1 VRLLGALSLPVL
13 GALAAKSM
21 ASRGHSA
28 RAMDSAVPV
37 EGHVGAE
44 AARSTLEGFCRL
56 TSGIAEPA
64 TPRVLGILLNGRRK
78 RFAVRRHGPPWTWL
92 VLIAAAV
99 VLASCKPD
107 SKVEAPEIRPVRTVT
122 AAKGEAGETV
132 VLTGHV
138 QAEDEPAFAFRIAGR
153 MIERPVNVGDRI
165 KAGQVLAK
173 LDPENELNALRSAE
187 SALAA
192 ARGQLTYARGDFDRQ
207 RQLLANGHTPR
218 ARFDQSQNALQ
229 SAQSQVDNAEAQ
241 LRIARDRVSWT
252 TLEADAPG
260 TVTARGAEPG
270 EVVQAGQMIVR
281 LARQGGRDAVF
292 DVPAQLLRSAPSES
306 EITVRLTDDPSVTA
320 TGRVREI
327 APQADPV
334 TRTFEVKVGLSDP
347 PQAMRLGAT
356 VTGSVKLES
365 EPVISIPASA
375 LTELNRQP
383 AVWIVDPK
391 NLTVSMRNVEL
402 LRHDPGTVVIA
413 QGLDTGDIVVT
424 AGIQALHPGQK
435 VRLLGS
441 SS

>member
-1 VRLLGALSLPVL
+1 MVL
-13 GALAAKSM
+13 TALA
-21 ASRGHSA
+21 G
-28 RAMDSAVPV
+28 
-37 EGHVGAE
+37 
-44 AARSTLEGFCRL
+44 
-56 TSGIAEPA
+56 
-64 TPRVLGILLNGRRK
+64 VL
-78 RFAVRRHGPPWTWL
+78 V
-92 VLIAAAV
+92 
-99 VLASCKPD
+99 SCKPD
-107 SKVEAPEIRPVRTVT
+107 TKVEATEIRPVRTVI

-138 QAEDEPAFAFRIAGR
+138 QAEDEPALAFRIAGR
-153 MIERPVNVGDRI
+153 MIERPVNVGDRVE
-165 KAGQVLAK
+165 AGQVLAK

-192 ARGQLTYARGDFDRQ
+192 AQVQLTYARGDFERQ

-229 SAQSQVDNAEAQ
+229 NAQSQVDDAEAR

-252 TLEADAPG
+252 ILEADAPG

-292 DVPAQLLRSAPSES
+292 DVPAQLLRSAPSDS

-320 TGRVREI
+320 TGRVREV

-347 PQAMRLGAT
+347 PEAMRLGAT

-365 EPVISIPASA
+365 EPVIAIPSTA

-402 LRHDPGTVVIA
+402 LRHDPWTVVIA

-435 VRLLGS
+435 VRLLGPS
-441 SS
+441 S

>member
-1 VRLLGALSLPVL
+1 VRERGSLWIWLLLP
-13 GALAAKSM
+13 
-21 ASRGHSA
+21 
-28 RAMDSAVPV
+28 AV
-37 EGHVGAE
+37 
-44 AARSTLEGFCRL
+44 
-56 TSGIAEPA
+56 
-64 TPRVLGILLNGRRK
+64 
-78 RFAVRRHGPPWTWL
+78 
-92 VLIAAAV
+92 AV

-107 SKVEAPEIRPVRTVT
+107 TKADAPEVRPVRTVT
-122 AAKGEAGETV
+122 AAKGEASETV

-138 QAEDEPAFAFRIAGR
+138 QAQDEPALAFRIGGR
-153 MIERPVNVGDRI
+153 MIERPVNVGARVE
-165 KAGQVLAK
+165 AGQVLAK

-187 SALAA
+187 SALTAA
-192 ARGQLTYARGDFDRQ
+192 QGQLTYARGDFERQ

-218 ARFDQSQNALQ
+218 ARFDQSQKALQ
-229 SAQSQVDNAEAQ
+229 NAQSQVDNTEAQ
-241 LRIARDRVSWT
+241 LEIARDRVSWT
-252 TLEADAPG
+252 TLTADAAG

-281 LARQGGRDAVF
+281 LARQSGRDAVF
-292 DVPAQLLRSAPSES
+292 DVPAQLLRSAPTDAQ
-306 EITVRLTDDPSVTA
+306 ITVRLTDDPSVTA
-320 TGRVREI
+320 TGRVREV
-327 APQADPV
+327 APQADPI

-347 PQAMRLGAT
+347 PETMRLGAT

-365 EPVISIPASA
+365 EPVIAIPASA

-391 NLTVSMRNVEL
+391 GLTVSLRNVEL

-413 QGLDTGDIVVT
+413 QGLDDGDIVVT

>member
-1 VRLLGALSLPVL
+1 VIRCGPQGTCLALIVIAGVL
-13 GALAAKSM
+13 
-21 ASRGHSA
+21 
-28 RAMDSAVPV
+28 V
-37 EGHVGAE
+37 
-44 AARSTLEGFCRL
+44 
-56 TSGIAEPA
+56 
-64 TPRVLGILLNGRRK
+64 
-78 RFAVRRHGPPWTWL
+78 
-92 VLIAAAV
+92 
-99 VLASCKPD
+99 SCKPD
-107 SKVEAPEIRPVRTVT
+107 TKIAAPEIRPVRTVT
-122 AAKGEAGETV
+122 ATKGEASEIV
-132 VLTGHV
+132 VLTGHIH
-138 QAEDEPAFAFRIAGR
+138 AEDEPALAFRIAGR
-153 MIERPVNVGDRI
+153 MIERPVNVGDRVE
-165 KAGQVLAK
+165 AGQVLAK

-187 SALAA
+187 SALVAA
-192 ARGQLTYARGDFDRQ
+192 QGQLTYARGDFERQ

-229 SAQSQVDNAEAQ
+229 NAQSQVDNTEAQ
-241 LRIARDRVSWT
+241 LQIARDRVSWT
-252 TLEADAPG
+252 TLTADAAG
-260 TVTARGAEPG
+260 TVTARGAEQG

-292 DVPAQLLRSAPSES
+292 DVPAQLLRSAPSDP

-320 TGRVREI
+320 TGRVREV

-347 PQAMRLGAT
+347 PEAMRLGAT

-365 EPVISIPASA
+365 EAVIAIPASA
-375 LTELNRQP
+375 LTKFNRQP

-391 NLTVSMRNVEL
+391 GLTVSLRNVEL

>member
-1 VRLLGALSLPVL
+1 
-13 GALAAKSM
+13 M
-21 ASRGHSA
+21 
-28 RAMDSAVPV
+28 
-37 EGHVGAE
+37 
-44 AARSTLEGFCRL
+44 
-56 TSGIAEPA
+56 
-64 TPRVLGILLNGRRK
+64 
-78 RFAVRRHGPPWTWL
+78 RRHGPLWAWL
-92 VLIAAAV
+92 VLLAV
-99 VLASCKPD
+99 ATVLASCKPD
-107 SKVEAPEIRPVRTVT
+107 TKVEAPEIRPVRTVT
-122 AAKGEAGETV
+122 AAKGKAGETV

-153 MIERPVNVGDRI
+153 MIERPVNVGDRVE
-165 KAGQVLAK
+165 AGQVLAK
-173 LDPENELNALRSAE
+173 LDPENELNELRSAE
-187 SALAA
+187 STLAA
-192 ARGQLTYARGDFDRQ
+192 AQGQLTYARGDFDRQ

-229 SAQSQVDNAEAQ
+229 SAQSQVDDAAAR

-252 TLEADAPG
+252 TIEADAPG

-292 DVPAQLLRSAPSES
+292 DVPAQLLRSAPNDS

-347 PQAMRLGAT
+347 PEAMRLGAT
-356 VTGSVKLES
+356 VAGSVKLES
-365 EPVISIPASA
+365 EPVISIPATA
-375 LTELNRQP
+375 LTEVNRQP

-441 SS
+441 AS

>member
-1 VRLLGALSLPVL
+1 VL
-13 GALAAKSM
+13 
-21 ASRGHSA
+21 
-28 RAMDSAVPV
+28 V
-37 EGHVGAE
+37 
-44 AARSTLEGFCRL
+44 
-56 TSGIAEPA
+56 
-64 TPRVLGILLNGRRK
+64 
-78 RFAVRRHGPPWTWL
+78 
-92 VLIAAAV
+92 
-99 VLASCKPD
+99 SCKPD
-107 SKVEAPEIRPVRTVT
+107 TKVEATEIRPVRTVI

-138 QAEDEPAFAFRIAGR
+138 QAEDEPALAFRIAGR
-153 MIERPVNVGDRI
+153 MIERPVNVGDRVE
-165 KAGQVLAK
+165 AGQVLAK

-192 ARGQLTYARGDFDRQ
+192 AQGQLTYARGDFERQ

-229 SAQSQVDNAEAQ
+229 NAQSQVDDAEAR

-252 TLEADAPG
+252 ILEADAPG

-292 DVPAQLLRSAPSES
+292 DVPAQLLRSAPSDS

-320 TGRVREI
+320 TGRVREV

-347 PQAMRLGAT
+347 PEAMRLGAT

-365 EPVISIPASA
+365 EPVIAIPSTA

-402 LRHDPGTVVIA
+402 LRHDPWTVVIA

-435 VRLLGS
+435 VRLLGPS
-441 SS
+441 S

>member
-1 VRLLGALSLPVL
+1 VVL
-13 GALAAKSM
+13 TALA
-21 ASRGHSA
+21 G
-28 RAMDSAVPV
+28 
-37 EGHVGAE
+37 
-44 AARSTLEGFCRL
+44 
-56 TSGIAEPA
+56 
-64 TPRVLGILLNGRRK
+64 VL
-78 RFAVRRHGPPWTWL
+78 V
-92 VLIAAAV
+92 
-99 VLASCKPD
+99 SCKPD
-107 SKVEAPEIRPVRTVT
+107 TKVEAPEIRPVRTVI

-138 QAEDEPAFAFRIAGR
+138 QAEDEPALAFRIAGR
-153 MIERPVNVGDRI
+153 MIERPVNVGDRVE
-165 KAGQVLAK
+165 AGQVLAQ

-192 ARGQLTYARGDFDRQ
+192 AQGQLTYARGDFERQ

-229 SAQSQVDNAEAQ
+229 NAQSQVDDAEAR

-292 DVPAQLLRSAPSES
+292 DVPAQLLRSAPSDS

-320 TGRVREI
+320 TGRVREV
-327 APQADPV
+327 APQADPM

-347 PQAMRLGAT
+347 PEAMRLGAT

-365 EPVISIPASA
+365 EPVIAIPATA

-435 VRLLGS
+435 VRLLGPS
-441 SS
+441 S

>member
-1 VRLLGALSLPVL
+1 
-13 GALAAKSM
+13 M
-21 ASRGHSA
+21 
-28 RAMDSAVPV
+28 
-37 EGHVGAE
+37 
-44 AARSTLEGFCRL
+44 
-56 TSGIAEPA
+56 
-64 TPRVLGILLNGRRK
+64 
-78 RFAVRRHGPPWTWL
+78 RRHGPLWAWL
-92 VLIAAAV
+92 VLLAV
-99 VLASCKPD
+99 ATVLASCKPD
-107 SKVEAPEIRPVRTVT
+107 TKVEAPEIRPVRTVT
-122 AAKGEAGETV
+122 AAKGKAGETV

-153 MIERPVNVGDRI
+153 MIERPVNVGDRVE
-165 KAGQVLAK
+165 AGQVLAK
-173 LDPENELNALRSAE
+173 LDPENELNELRSAE
-187 SALAA
+187 STLAA
-192 ARGQLTYARGDFDRQ
+192 AQGQLTYARGDFDRQ

-292 DVPAQLLRSAPSES
+292 DVPAQLLRSAPNDS
-306 EITVRLTDDPSVTA
+306 EITVRLTDDPSVMA

-347 PQAMRLGAT
+347 PEAMRLGAT
-356 VTGSVKLES
+356 VAGSVKLES
-365 EPVISIPASA
+365 EPVISIPATA
-375 LTELNRQP
+375 LTEVNRQP

-402 LRHDPGTVVIA
+402 LRHDPGTVFIA

-441 SS
+441 AS

>member
-1 VRLLGALSLPVL
+1 VRE
-13 GALAAKSM
+13 
-21 ASRGHSA
+21 RG
-28 RAMDSAVPV
+28 PW
-37 EGHVGAE
+37 
-44 AARSTLEGFCRL
+44 
-56 TSGIAEPA
+56 
-64 TPRVLGILLNGRRK
+64 
-78 RFAVRRHGPPWTWL
+78 WTWL
-92 VLIAAAV
+92 VLPAV
-99 VLASCKPD
+99 AIMLASCKPD
-107 SKVEAPEIRPVRTVT
+107 TNAEAPEIRPVRTVT

-153 MIERPVNVGDRI
+153 MIERPVNVGDRVE
-165 KAGQVLAK
+165 AGQVLAK

-192 ARGQLTYARGDFDRQ
+192 AQGQLTYARGDFDRQ

-229 SAQSQVDNAEAQ
+229 SAQSQVDNTEAQ

-306 EITVRLTDDPSVTA
+306 EITVRLTDDPSVMA
-320 TGRVREI
+320 TGRVREV
-327 APQADPV
+327 APQADPA

-347 PQAMRLGAT
+347 PEAMRLGAT

-375 LTELNRQP
+375 LTEFNQQP

>member
-1 VRLLGALSLPVL
+1 
-13 GALAAKSM
+13 M
-21 ASRGHSA
+21 
-28 RAMDSAVPV
+28 
-37 EGHVGAE
+37 
-44 AARSTLEGFCRL
+44 
-56 TSGIAEPA
+56 
-64 TPRVLGILLNGRRK
+64 
-78 RFAVRRHGPPWTWL
+78 
-92 VLIAAAV
+92 
-99 VLASCKPD
+99 LASCKPD
-107 SKVEAPEIRPVRTVT
+107 TKVEAPEVRPVRTVT
-122 AAKGEAGETV
+122 AARGEAGETV

-138 QAEDEPAFAFRIAGR
+138 RAEDEPALAFRIGGR
-153 MIERPVNVGDRI
+153 MIERPVNVGDRVE
-165 KAGQVLAK
+165 AGQVLAK

-187 SALAA
+187 AA
-192 ARGQLTYARGDFDRQ
+192 VTAAQGQLTYARGDFERQ
-207 RQLLANGHTPR
+207 QQLLANGHTPR
-218 ARFDQSQNALQ
+218 ARFDQSQKALQ
-229 SAQSQVDNAEAQ
+229 NAQSQVDNTEAQ
-241 LRIARDRVSWT
+241 LQIARDRVSWT
-252 TLEADAPG
+252 TLTADAPG

-292 DVPAQLLRSAPSES
+292 DVPAQLLRSAPSDAL
-306 EITVRLTDDPSVTA
+306 ITVRLTDDPSVTA
-320 TGRVREI
+320 TGRVREV

-347 PQAMRLGAT
+347 PEVMRLGAT
-356 VTGSVKLES
+356 ITGSVKLDS
-365 EPVISIPASA
+365 EPVIAIPASA

-391 NLTVSMRNVEL
+391 GLTVSLRNVEL

>member
-1 VRLLGALSLPVL
+1 
-13 GALAAKSM
+13 
-21 ASRGHSA
+21 
-28 RAMDSAVPV
+28 
-37 EGHVGAE
+37 
-44 AARSTLEGFCRL
+44 
-56 TSGIAEPA
+56 
-64 TPRVLGILLNGRRK
+64 
-78 RFAVRRHGPPWTWL
+78 VRRHGPLWAWL
-92 VLIAAAV
+92 VLLAV
-99 VLASCKPD
+99 ATVLASCKPD
-107 SKVEAPEIRPVRTVT
+107 TKVEAPEIRPVRTVT
-122 AAKGEAGETV
+122 AAKGKAGETV
-132 VLTGHV
+132 VLTGHI

-153 MIERPVNVGDRI
+153 MIERPVNVGDRVE
-165 KAGQVLAK
+165 AGQVLAK
-173 LDPENELNALRSAE
+173 LDPENELNELRSAE
-187 SALAA
+187 STLAA
-192 ARGQLTYARGDFDRQ
+192 AQGQLTYARGDFDRQ

-229 SAQSQVDNAEAQ
+229 SAQSQVDDAAAR

-252 TLEADAPG
+252 TIEADAPG

-292 DVPAQLLRSAPSES
+292 DVPAQLLRSAPNDS
-306 EITVRLTDDPSVTA
+306 EITVRLTDDPSVMA

-347 PQAMRLGAT
+347 PEAMRLGAT
-356 VTGSVKLES
+356 VAGSVKLES
-365 EPVISIPASA
+365 EPVISIPATA
-375 LTELNRQP
+375 LTEVNRQP